1 MHAGNFILLDSAR
14 MGEAMEEAKELN
26 RHVEPLFNSKA
37 DTLLQAVGPFV
48 FTFSEFSDF
57 DDYFFQK
64 GWGDHW
70 GVILSSSADLKDVSE
85 HFRRFLKVK
94 TEDGLELYFRFYDPR
109 VLRIFLPTCDANQL
123 NEFFGPVHY
132 FLMEDE
138 DKRFA
143 VKFWLEKTILKT
155 KRIPFEDLAGE
166 DVKPNAAEPEE
177 RINPPV
183 RDAYPQKP
191 ARRFSVF
198 DDDDDPATDPE
209 PPRIGRQ
216 SEPPEAPRPTPAAT
230 EAPAPAAQPDRQP
243 ETPKKPKWDIF
254 D

>member
-26 RHVEPLFNSKA
+26 RNVEPLFNSKA

-48 FTFSEFSDF
+48 FTFSDVQSF

-138 DKRFA
+138 DKHFA
-143 VKFWLEKTILKT
+143 VKFWLERTILKT

-166 DVKPNAAEPEE
+166 DTKPELAQ
-177 RINPPV
+177 PV
-183 RDAYPQKP
+183 EAPKPAVRESQPQKP

-198 DDDDDPATDPE
+198 DDDDVSESAPE
-209 PPRIGRQ
+209 PKISRQ
-216 SEPPEAPRPTPAAT
+216 IDPPEAPMAAPAITQIPSPPPQPPPEPAA
-230 EAPAPAAQPDRQP
+230 
-243 ETPKKPKWDIF
+243 PKKPRWDIF